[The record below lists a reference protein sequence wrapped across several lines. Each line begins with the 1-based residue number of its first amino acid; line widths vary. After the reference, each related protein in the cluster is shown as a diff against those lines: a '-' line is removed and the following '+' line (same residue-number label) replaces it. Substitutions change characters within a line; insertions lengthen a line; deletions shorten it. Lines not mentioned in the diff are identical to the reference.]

1 MKLTQTITFASIKLY
16 CLITLICLIILISHI
31 AQLVLIRKFFTVSV
45 QVRIFPLNMRDIIIY
60 VAWWLEKYFSK
71 RSLIKHTCS
80 WRDKL
85 IVSWTLNRQ
94 VKMFLHIFSLCLL
107 KESLKEKNAWFIH
120 ISRCLLWYTS
130 CITSVHQNSPPRK
143 MAESIS
149 PPWTNI
155 SFNPTP
161 LFPSLLKSG
170 LTDSSI
176 NLPQNVK
183 GSLT

>member
-1 MKLTQTITFASIKLY
+1 MSI
-16 CLITLICLIILISHI
+16 
-31 AQLVLIRKFFTVSV
+31 

-94 VKMFLHIFSLCLL
+94 VKNVFTHLFTLSAER
-107 KESLKEKNAWFIH
+107 KFKGKNAWFIH

-143 MAESIS
+143 MADSIS
-149 PPWTNI
+149 PSWTNI

-161 LFPSLLKSG
+161 LFPSLLKPG